1 MKIYANYMKK
11 LKSSITSFIFGILLF
26 TIILHTEVFSQYANP
41 APVPL
46 LTAGTYGALAYS
58 GITGSA
64 NVNGDIGTS
73 TASIGANITATG
85 TNWGVGGEHNTQ
97 AQTDLGQALTD
108 ANSRLNDD
116 TITDNVLGELTLG
129 CGVYGG
135 SALDLASGMTLTLN
149 GSATDVFIIKTASTL
164 IINTNSTVS
173 LTGGA
178 VWSNVFWYV
187 GSSATIYSG
196 STFNGIILAVESI
209 TLNAS
214 ATLVTAKLLANGGA
228 VTINSDVL
236 PVELTSF
243 TAEINNGVIL
253 LNWQTATE
261 VNNYG
266 FEVERQYQVSSI
278 EYQDA
283 EWENIGFVQGHGTT
297 NSPKD
302 YSFVD
307 DFTLNHNPNLTHV
320 SYRLKQIDNDGTI
333 SYSKIVT
340 VDLTN
345 ITTVEDEINYE
356 FSLEQNYPNPFNP
369 ITTIKYSIAEENKV
383 GLKIYDILGS
393 EIKTLVNETKAPGN
407 YEVELNGSNLASGIY
422 FYKLEAGINISIKK
436 LTLLK

>member
-1 MKIYANYMKK
+1 MKIYADYIKK
-11 LKSSITSFIFGILLF
+11 LTSSIASFIFVILFL

-41 APVPL
+41 DPVPL
-46 LTAGTYGALAYS
+46 LTADTYGALAS
-58 GITGSA
+58 TGITGSA
-64 NVNGDIGTS
+64 NVNGDIGTI
-73 TASIGANITATG
+73 TGTIDGTIIASG
-85 TNWGVGGEHNTQ
+85 TNWGVNDPHTVQ
-97 AQTDLGQALTD
+97 AQADLAAALSD
-108 ANSRLNDD
+108 ADSRSSDL
-116 TITDNVLGELTLG
+116 TISNALGEQTLER
-129 CGVYGG
+129 GVYDGG
-135 SALDLASGMTLTLN
+135 ALDLASGTTLTLN
-149 GSATDVFIIKTASTL
+149 GSATDVFIIKAASTL

-187 GSSATIYSG
+187 GSSATIYNG
-196 STFNGIILAVESI
+196 STFNGIILAVTSI
-209 TLNAS
+209 TLNAG
-214 ATLVTAKLLANGGA
+214 ATQVNAKLLANGGA

-283 EWENIGFVQGHGTT
+283 EWEYIGFVQGHGTT
-297 NSPKD
+297 NSPKN

-320 SYRLKQIDNDGTI
+320 SYSLKQIDNDGTI

-345 ITTVEDEINYE
+345 ITSVEDEINYE

-383 GLKIYDILGS
+383 GLKIYNILGS

>member
-11 LKSSITSFIFGILLF
+11 LKSSIASFIFVILLL

-41 APVPL
+41 EPVPL
-46 LTAGTYGALAYS
+46 LTADTYGALAS
-58 GITGSA
+58 TGITGSA
-64 NVNGDIGTS
+64 NVNGDVGTVTGS
-73 TASIGANITATG
+73 IDGTIVASG
-85 TNWGVGGEHNTQ
+85 TNWGVGDPHTLQ
-97 AQTDLGQALTD
+97 AQTDLAAALSNVSSRTSNLTIPDVLDGQTLT
-108 ANSRLNDD
+108 R
-116 TITDNVLGELTLG
+116 
-129 CGVYGG
+129 GVYDGG
-135 SALDLASGMTLTLN
+135 ALSLSSETTLTLN
-149 GSATDVFIIKTASTL
+149 GSAEDVFIIRAAS
-164 IINTNSTVS
+164 S
-173 LTGGA
+173 LTINGGTVDLVGGA

-187 GSSATIYSG
+187 GSSGTSLSG
-196 STFNGIILAVESI
+196 TTFNGIILAVTSI
-209 TLNAS
+209 TLNS
-214 ATLVTAKLLANGGA
+214 GATSVNGKMLANGGA
-228 VTINSDVL
+228 VTLNSDVL

-307 DFTLNHNPNLTHV
+307 DFTLNNNPNLTHV

-345 ITTVEDEINYE
+345 ITLVEDEINYE

>member
-1 MKIYANYMKK
+1 MKIYANYIIK
-11 LKSSITSFIFGILLF
+11 LTSSIASFIFVILLL
-26 TIILHTEVFSQYANP
+26 TIILHTEVFSQPYANP
-41 APVPL
+41 EPVTL
-46 LTAGTYGALAYS
+46 LTADTYGALAS
-58 GITGSA
+58 TGITGSA
-64 NVNGDIGTS
+64 NVNGDVGTVTGS
-73 TASIGANITATG
+73 IDGTIIASG
-85 TNWGVGGEHNTQ
+85 TNWGVGDPHTLQ
-97 AQTDLGQALTD
+97 AQTDLAAALSNVSSRTSNLTIPDALDGQTLT
-108 ANSRLNDD
+108 R
-116 TITDNVLGELTLG
+116 
-129 CGVYGG
+129 GVYDGG
-135 SALDLASGMTLTLN
+135 ALSLSSGTTLTLT
-149 GSATDVFIIKTASTL
+149 GTATDFFIIRASSSL
-164 IINTNSTVS
+164 SINGGTVA
-173 LTGGA
+173 LDGV

-187 GSSATIYSG
+187 GSSGTSLSE
-196 STFNGIILAVESI
+196 STFNGIILAVTSI
-209 TLNAS
+209 TLNAG
-214 ATLVTAKLLANGGA
+214 ATQVNAKLLANGGA

-345 ITTVEDEINYE
+345 ITSVEDEINYE
-356 FSLEQNYPNPFNP
+356 FSLKQNYPNPFNP